1 MKVGSLST
9 MILELMNQQ
18 KSSLANRPRSSLD
31 DLMYCDFLPATT
43 MELQCRRCSKPS
55 HTDTQ
60 PRWSVNRPDHHVAIF
75 SPCRSE
81 QCKGKKAWHIPKD
94 KNIRWTWAETPSLKA
109 SHTFKALRS
118 WKGLLISD
126 PKQLE
131 HLPCPM
137 LCQCIHDGRRYV
149 DTSPQWGPG
158 DPPKYI
164 EKRSNCHTCI
174 LQGRHKKP
182 RYIPADKSIPSI
194 TTRALTNFYKKWE
207 KQPEDL
213 VRTIFAL
220 EPGQP
225 RKPRVSQRSGTTK
238 PMKKRSSE
246 EAQSDSAEKMLK
258 KAKFGGEESSLIATS
273 EDGCEDA

>member
-1 MKVGSLST
+1 

-60 PRWSVNRPDHHVAIF
+60 PRWAVNRPDHHIAIS

-81 QCKGKKAWHIPKD
+81 QCKGKRAWHIPKD
-94 KNIRWTWAETPSLKA
+94 KHLYWPWADTPSLEA

-126 PKQLE
+126 SEQLE

-137 LCQCIHDGRRYV
+137 LCQCIHDGTRYV

-164 EKRSNCHTCI
+164 EKRSDCHTCI
-174 LQGRHKKP
+174 LQGRHKQP
-182 RYIPADKSIPSI
+182 RYIPADKY
-194 TTRALTNFYKKWE
+194 FY
-207 KQPEDL
+207 
-213 VRTIFAL
+213 
-220 EPGQP
+220 
-225 RKPRVSQRSGTTK
+225 
-238 PMKKRSSE
+238 
-246 EAQSDSAEKMLK
+246 
-258 KAKFGGEESSLIATS
+258 SL
-273 EDGCEDA
+273 DHN